1 MKTVKVSEL
10 PDIALCYVIC
20 LLEMPNLKWG
30 ETVSIHHA
38 SRQIVVPELPEFD
51 CYSPFLSWKMFGPII
66 EREQLQLQT
75 SQGEWVASTPR
86 AVEIGGSRKYCFSA
100 GPSPLIAAMRCYVA
114 SKFGDTIEIPE
125 ELLPC

>member
-66 EREQLQLQT
+66 EREEIGFAKYGD
-75 SQGEWVASTPR
+75 SVKGEWKAVIGATPR
-86 AVEIGGSRKYCFSA
+86 GTPYYGK
-100 GPSPLIAAMRCYVA
+100 SPLISALRCYVA